1 MQSTFHTSFLPADA
15 SSALLVGRVWR
26 KGHINGPCVVMVRA
40 GQLVDITASAPTV
53 SDLLERDDLLEFARH
68 CPGEALGDAA
78 GWLDKAMGASGEA
91 GAERLL
97 APCDL
102 QAIKACGVTFAVSLL
117 ERVIEEQAGGDA
129 TRAARIRA
137 DMQRTIG
144 SDLSAMRPGSPEAEA
159 LKRELIGNG
168 TWSQYMEVG
177 IGPDAEVFSKAQ
189 PMSAVGFGADVGLHP
204 TSSWNNPEP
213 EIVLAVDSR
222 GRTVGATLGNDVNL
236 RDIEG
241 RSALL
246 LGKAKDNNGSCA
258 IGPFLRL
265 FDEKF
270 TLDTIRSATVSL
282 VIEGQ
287 EDGFRLEGSSRM
299 AEISRDPLDLVQQT
313 CGRHHQYPDGF
324 FLFLGTM
331 FSPIQDRGAEG
342 KGFTHRLGD
351 RVTISTPSLGTLVN
365 HVQRSDAIAPWT
377 FGIRALYQNLSSRG
391 ISIS

>member
-1 MQSTFHTSFLPADA
+1 MQSTFTSSLLPVDA

-26 KGHINGPCVVMVRA
+26 AAKINGPCVVVVRA
-40 GQLVDITASAPTV
+40 GQALDITASAPTL
-53 SDLLERDDLLEFARH
+53 SDLLEREDLLDFVRT
-68 CPGEALGDAA
+68 CPGDPLGDAA
-78 GWLDKAMGASGEA
+78 GWLDKSMGAAKEA
-91 GAERLL
+91 GAERVL

-129 TRAARIRA
+129 ARAAQIRA

-159 LKRELIGNG
+159 LKRELMRQGN
-168 TWSQYMEVG
+168 WSQYMEVG

-189 PMSAVGFGADVGLHP
+189 PMSAAGFGADVGLHP
-204 TSSWNNPEP
+204 SSSWNNPEP
-213 EIVLAVDSR
+213 EIVLAVNSR
-222 GRTVGATLGNDVNL
+222 SQIVGATLGNDVNL

-265 FDEKF
+265 FDENF
-270 TLDTIRSATVSL
+270 TLDTIRTATVSL
-282 VIEGQ
+282 IIEGQ
-287 EDGFRLEGSSRM
+287 EDDFRLEGSSRM
-299 AEISRDPLDLVQQT
+299 AEISRDPADLVQQT

-324 FLFLGTM
+324 LLFLGTM
-331 FSPIQDRGAEG
+331 FSPIQDRGVEG

-351 RVTISTPSLGTLVN
+351 RVTISTPSLGALIN

-377 FGIRALYQNLSSRG
+377 FGVRALYRNLSSRG
-391 ISIS
+391 IAVS